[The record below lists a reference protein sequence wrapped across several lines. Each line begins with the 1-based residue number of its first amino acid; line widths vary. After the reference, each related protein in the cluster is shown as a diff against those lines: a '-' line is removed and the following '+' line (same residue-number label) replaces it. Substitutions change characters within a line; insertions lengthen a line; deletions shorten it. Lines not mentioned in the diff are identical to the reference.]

1 MAQKTADDRRREA
14 TQQSASVK
22 ITSGGPGAMIA
33 TYKGTTMR
41 SKEHA
46 QRVATTLRA
55 RGWTAAVESDNTVV
69 ATARYS
75 G

>member
-1 MAQKTADDRRREA
+1 MAKTADDRRREA
-14 TQQSASVK
+14 IGQGSSVS
-22 ITSGGPGAMIA
+22 ITSGGPGSMIA

-46 QRVATTLRA
+46 QRVATNLRA
-55 RGWTAAVESDNTVV
+55 RGWTAAVERDNTVV

>member
-1 MAQKTADDRRREA
+1 MAKTADDRRREA
-14 TQQSASVK
+14 VGQSSKVS
-22 ITSGGPGAMIA
+22 ITSGGPGSMIA

-46 QRVATTLRA
+46 QRVAVALRA
-55 RGWTAAVESDNTVV
+55 RGWTAAVEKDNTVV
-69 ATARYS
+69 ATARFS